1 MIRPFTFGLVAAAL
15 LAGSP
20 PFVHDAVA
28 QRPYRVTPTGAQLE
42 FQGLSL
48 RPKYGLGR
56 PKIGLVLSGGG
67 ARGLAQIGVIK
78 VLEEHHIPIDLVV
91 GTSLGSVIGGLYA
104 SGYTVAQIESIAVT
118 TNWSELLS
126 FSEETKRTDLFVGQK
141 ESQAEGYLVLRF
153 DGLQPII
160 PSAISGGQRLSN
172 FFTMMTLQALYHPDP
187 TFDGLKIPFRAVATD
202 LLHGN
207 RVILDRGSLAE
218 AMRASVTVPL
228 LYTPLEKD
236 SSLLVDGGLTTNIP
250 ADLAKSLGCD
260 IVIVVNSTSPMRSA
274 AQMNAPWEIADQ
286 IMSIMMQEDNKRQLA
301 LADMVFTPDLGQ
313 RIVSDFSDIAA
324 VIGAGEEDARAHIG
338 GLEQLLAE
346 KTEAAHADDPEI
358 GHDARVAFSGDP
370 LPSEITGRL
379 RAEAG
384 SDSLTVERI
393 RHQLDTIAAG
403 ERYDDLYAD
412 ITTEGGRTQIAYHA
426 ADVPVIRQI
435 AITGTGKGLIPAEV
449 FARELDSLKGK
460 PLRMKA
466 VQSAFEGVLA
476 EYRRKGY
483 SLAAIDSIR
492 IDPMQGEIAAE
503 LHEGRISQIRYEG
516 NERTKD
522 YILRRELPFSEGDI
536 FNIDNAY
543 QGIVNIK
550 STGLFEYVLLE
561 VRYRDDEPMLVVKVN
576 EKSAELLRLGLHADN
591 EHEFVTTLDVRDVNF
606 RGAWEDLG
614 LRARYGSRDRMVQ
627 LDYTINRIFHSYFTF
642 TMKGYFTSRDIIT
655 YRNDPTLSPGQWDR
669 IEDGRYKENKYGWM
683 LSFGSHFERFGDI
696 SAQIRIENQKIAAIS
711 GQGYTPERYNFVGV
725 KLQSTVDTKNQY
737 WFPTEGMYLS
747 LSYESATKSLGS
759 EVGFGKIVFDYETY
773 LTVMPHHTLRPKLI
787 FGFADATL
795 PIAEQFSLGGLQSF
809 YGLREDDSRGRQIFV
824 TSLEYRYELPFRV
837 IFPTY
842 VKARYDLG
850 TISLLPEELK
860 LNSFRHGL
868 GIELALDT
876 PLGAAMFGAGKSFY
890 FRRDLPQSPVTVGPL
905 LFYFAVG
912 SSL

>member
-1 MIRPFTFGLVAAAL
+1 LIRSITFAVVAAAL
-15 LAGSP
+15 LSAFP
-20 PFVHDAVA
+20 PFVQPASA
-28 QRPYRVTPTGAQLE
+28 QAPFRVTPTSAELE
-42 FQGLSL
+42 FQGLGL
-48 RPKYGLGR
+48 RPTYGLGR
-56 PKIGLVLSGGG
+56 PKVGLVLSGGG

-104 SGYTVAQIESIAVT
+104 SGYTVEQIESIAVT

-141 ESQAEGYLVLRF
+141 ESQAEGYLVVRF

-218 AMRASVTVPL
+218 AMRASITVPL

-236 SSLLVDGGLTTNIP
+236 STLLVDGGLTTNIP

-260 IVIVVNSTSPMRSA
+260 VVIVVNSTSPMRSA
-274 AQMNAPWEIADQ
+274 DEMNRPWEIADQ
-286 IMSIMMQEDNKRQLA
+286 IMSIMMQEENKRQLR
-301 LADMVFTPDLGQ
+301 LADVVFTPDLGQ
-313 RIVSDFSDIAA
+313 RIVSDFSDIAG
-324 VIGAGEEDARAHIG
+324 VIGAGEEEARAHVA
-338 GLEQLLAE
+338 GLERRLAE
-346 KTEAAHADDPEI
+346 KTDSALAGDPAISREP
-358 GHDARVAFSGDP
+358 RLAFSGDP
-370 LPSEITGRL
+370 LPAEITGRL
-379 RAEAG
+379 RAEAA
-384 SDSLTVERI
+384 SDSLSVERI
-393 RHQLDTIAAG
+393 RHQLDTIAADG
-403 ERYDDLYAD
+403 RFDELYAD
-412 ITTEGGRTQIAYHA
+412 ITPAGGRSLITYHA
-426 ADVPVIRQI
+426 AGVPVIGKVDI
-435 AITGTGKGLIPAEV
+435 SGSGKGLIGGEV
-449 FARELDSLKGK
+449 FRRELDSLTGK

-466 VQSAFEGVLA
+466 VQRAFEHILS

-492 IDPMQGEIAAE
+492 IDRARGTIAAE
-503 LHEGRISQIRYEG
+503 IHEGRIAQIRYEG

-536 FNIDNAY
+536 FNIDEAY

-550 STGLFEYVLLE
+550 SMGLFEYVLLE
-561 VRYRDDEPMLVVKVN
+561 VRYRDDQPVLVVKVN

-642 TMKGYFTSRDIIT
+642 TMKGYFTSRDVIT

-696 SAQIRIENQKIAAIS
+696 TAQLRIENHKIAAIS
-711 GQGYTPERYNFVGV
+711 GQGYTPERYNFVGL
-725 KLQSTVDTKNQY
+725 KLQSTVDTKDQY
-737 WFPTEGMYLS
+737 WFPSEGMYLS
-747 LSYESATKSLGS
+747 LSYESASKSLGS

-773 LTVMPHHTLRPKLI
+773 LTVMPHHTLRPKLL

-795 PIAEQFSLGGLQSF
+795 PIAEQFSLGGFQSF

-824 TSLEYRYELPFRV
+824 TGLEYRYELPFRV

-905 LFYFAVG
+905 LFYFSVG